1 MLFNKFLSLS
11 KHNRSSDHQ
20 PSINQHI
27 EIIEGVAARWQIGGF
42 NRRKLEKESL
52 KKELRGHLFPTTAAT
67 AASSS
72 AQVASLFDSQIEAK
86 DRAEGSHCSAM
97 PVQCRK
103 V

>member
-52 KKELRGHLFPTTAAT
+52 KKELRGHLFPTAA
-67 AASSS
+67 AASS